1 MAKKKKATKAKSKTH
16 KKVEELKSD
25 FDGSIFW
32 SPKSNN
38 GGITQNQ
45 FLKIVLEEK
54 YPILLMGIKLKKSV
68 DPIMFMALRNDKSSF
83 NYMLSEET
91 QEYDLVKYWIKA
103 LKNDDYEVAEYH
115 LEEDAYVCS
124 INDKLTTMLY
134 EAINN
139 EEYLLAAEIRDMI
152 NINKIEAE
160 KKETITKPKDKREKK
175 KK

>member
-1 MAKKKKATKAKSKTH
+1 MAKKKKATKAKSKPH

-45 FLKIVLEEK
+45 FLKIVLEEEK

-91 QEYDLVKYWIKA
+91 
-103 LKNDDYEVAEYH
+103 
-115 LEEDAYVCS
+115 
-124 INDKLTTMLY
+124 
-134 EAINN
+134 
-139 EEYLLAAEIRDMI
+139 
-152 NINKIEAE
+152 
-160 KKETITKPKDKREKK
+160 
-175 KK
+175 